1 MVTDKLSE
9 NQACTKAMAAIE
21 QRFHGR
27 TAVITQAEFQAI
39 SDYIETLE
47 HEVGMLAAENHSL
60 LSQQIQPEDYQIDS
74 REALGKHLD
83 TCPGCGG
90 VADNGYDRGWPEPTP
105 YLCTK
110 CQENT
115 HEQL

>member
-21 QRFHGR
+21 QRFQGR
-27 TAVITQAEFQAI
+27 TSVITQAEFQAI

-47 HEVGMLAAENHSL
+47 HEVRMLSAENHSL
-60 LSQQIQPEDYQIDS
+60 LSQNIQPEDFVMDS
-74 REALGKHLD
+74 REALDKHLD
-83 TCPGCGG
+83 TCPECGG
-90 VADNGYDRGWPEPTP
+90 VADNGYDRSWPEPNP

-110 CQENT
+110 CQE
-115 HEQL
+115 EL